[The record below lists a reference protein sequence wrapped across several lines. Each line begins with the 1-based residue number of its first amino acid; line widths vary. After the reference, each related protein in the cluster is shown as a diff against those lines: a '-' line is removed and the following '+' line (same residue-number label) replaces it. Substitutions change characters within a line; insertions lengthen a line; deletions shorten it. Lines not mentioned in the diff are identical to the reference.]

1 MQASVNEQLIRI
13 IEEAGAA
20 ILAVKDHH
28 TVAKIDGSPV
38 TAADH
43 AAHEIVMRDLPEISS
58 VPIISEESE
67 AMPDEIPE
75 EFWLLDPLDGTKE
88 LLKDSGE
95 FTVNLALIRDR
106 RPVMGIIHLP
116 ASDITYLADGAGAFV
131 RRGAGQLQPIRV
143 GRREDGVIR
152 IAVSRD
158 HITEDDEHVIA
169 RFDGC
174 ERIPAGSALKL
185 CLVAE
190 GSADLYVRCGNTM
203 EWDIAA
209 AHAVLTAAGGTLR
222 TLDGKELLYGKTAL
236 LNPGFIAASDEELLK
251 RALS

>member
-1 MQASVNEQLIRI
+1 MTPPIEQLILLV
-13 IEEAGAA
+13 ESAGAA
-20 ILAVKDHH
+20 ILDVKQHH
-28 TVAKIDGSPV
+28 VETKADGSPV

-43 AAHEIVMRDLPEISS
+43 AAHDLVMRELPKLSDI
-58 VPIISEESE
+58 PIVSEEAE
-67 AMPDEIPE
+67 TLPGELPD

-95 FTVNLALIRDR
+95 YTVNLALVRNLK
-106 RPVMGIIHLP
+106 PVLGFVHLP
-116 ASDITYLADGAGAFV
+116 AKQRTYWGDSAGSFV
-131 RRGAGQLQPIRV
+131 RQHRGSPEPVRASRA
-143 GRREDGVIR
+143 EDGRIR

-158 HITEDDEHVIA
+158 HVTDQDEAVIA
-169 RFDGC
+169 RFEGC

-209 AHAVLTAAGGTLR
+209 AHAVLLGAGGHLL
-222 TLDGKELLYGKTAL
+222 TLDGNELEYGKSTL
-236 LNPGFIAASDEELLK
+236 KNPGFIAAVDEELLE
-251 RALS
+251 RALA

>member
-1 MQASVNEQLIRI
+1 MPFTNDQLIEI
-13 IEEAGAA
+13 VEHAGEA
-20 ILAVKDHH
+20 ILAVRENQ
-28 TVAKIDGSPV
+28 VRAKTDGSPV

-43 AAHEIVMRDLPEISS
+43 AAHDVVMRMLPDISDLP
-58 VPIISEESE
+58 VISEEAE
-67 AMPDEIPE
+67 TLPGKMPD

-88 LLKDSGE
+88 FLRESGE
-95 FTVNLALIRDR
+95 FTVNLALIRNS
-106 RPVMGIIHLP
+106 RPVLGFVHLP
-116 ASDITYLADGAGAFV
+116 ARDVTYFGDASGAFV
-131 RRGAGQLQPIRV
+131 RHDKRKTEPIHVRLNH
-143 GRREDGVIR
+143 DDPIR

-158 HITEDDEHVIA
+158 HITAEDEDVIC

-209 AHAVLTAAGGTLR
+209 AHAVLTGAGGHLR
-222 TLDGKELLYGKTAL
+222 TLDGNELLYGKTTL
-236 LNPGFIAASDEELLK
+236 LNPGFIAAANHELLA
-251 RALS
+251 RALV